1 VSDHQRLVLVVDDEA
16 QMRTFVRIALEAYGY
31 QALEAPTAAEGI
43 RQAAAHMPDLVLLD
57 LGLPDADGGEV
68 TRRIREWSNLPIL
81 IISARGTEASKVRAL
96 DEGADDYITKPFGA
110 AELMARIRVALR
122 KAGPAREVPAEVVHV
137 GNDIRIDLAR
147 HLVVVRGKEVHLA
160 PIEYKILATL
170 VRHSGRVATHQ
181 QLIENVWGP
190 GQAQQVQTLR
200 VYMTQLRHKLE
211 RQPARPR
218 YLLTETGIGYRLRL
232 EV

>member
-1 VSDHQRLVLVVDDEA
+1 VSEPQRVVLVIDDEA

-31 QALEAPTAAEGI
+31 QTLEAATAAEGI
-43 RQAAAHMPDLVLLD
+43 RLAAAHLPDLVLLD

-81 IISARGTEASKVRAL
+81 IISARGTEAGKVIAL
-96 DEGADDYITKPFGA
+96 DEGADDYLTKPFGA

-122 KAGPAREVPAEVVHV
+122 KAGPARGVPADVVHV
-137 GNDIRIDLAR
+137 GNDIRIDLSR
-147 HLVVVRGKEVHLA
+147 HLVTVRGKEVHLA
-160 PIEYKILATL
+160 PIEYKLLVTL
-170 VRHSGRVATHQ
+170 VRQTGRVATHQ
-181 QLIENVWGP
+181 QLIEDVWGP
-190 GQAQQVQTLR
+190 GQVQQVQTLR

-211 RQPARPR
+211 RQPARPK

-232 EV
+232 EA